1 MDIQSWRGFM
11 KRIHIVNWIF
21 LALSLCFAFAIPVL
35 GIGTAMANW
44 DGMCYGFTDSQLPC
58 SWWEFAKN
66 EMFWNSLMFGPLTVM
81 TLVAW
86 FILNIIQWAV
96 RTRRRTNSKATK

>member
-1 MDIQSWRGFM
+1 M
-11 KRIHIVNWIF
+11 KAIRTINWIF
-21 LALSLCFAFAIPVL
+21 LALTLCFVLAIPVL

-81 TLVAW
+81 TLGIW
-86 FILNIIQWAV
+86 FIMNIIQWAV
-96 RTRRRTNSKATK
+96 RTRRRTNSTATK